1 MRRSYLLNLITL
13 AAVLLFTAV
22 TASAQTEQMRGSV
35 QMVGAN
41 GQQTPVAGAMID
53 VYRTDMK
60 ADYHTKSDK
69 KGEWVFAGL
78 PFVGTYIVSVSAPGA
93 SPMAKAGVKAR
104 RDTPVDVVL
113 GPGSGKKLTEAEA
126 LAASKGEA
134 AAATNA
140 GGSGN
145 SAADKAKAEAL
156 AKQNAEIV
164 AANSK
169 IENANKVIGD
179 SFKAGNAALLA
190 GNEADRAN
198 KHDEAMKLYGDAIQQ
213 YDTGVAADPEHPGI
227 ASLLTN
233 KSAALR
239 SRAVDRYNTAILSKD
254 DAAKTAGIEGAKA
267 DFTASAEAASRAVE
281 LVKKQTPA
289 TDPAEQK
296 QQATNKYFALS
307 ARAEAMRLF
316 VIKVDPTKANDA
328 ITAYEEYAAAETDPA
343 KKLKGE
349 KDFAQLLFETAGD
362 QAGYE
367 RAIAE
372 YQKILEKA
380 PDDPDSLLRIGQA
393 MFNIGALNNND
404 KAKYQE
410 ASNYLQRYVEKA
422 PESQLR
428 TEAKELIEAMK
439 QQANVTPEKTTKQP
453 PRKRP

>member
-13 AAVLLFTAV
+13 AVLLFFTAV
-22 TASAQTEQMRGSV
+22 TASAQTDQLRGTV
-35 QMVGAN
+35 KIVGAD
-41 GQQTPVAGAMID
+41 GQQTAVAGATVD

-69 KGEWVFAGL
+69 KGDWIFAGL
-78 PFVGTYIVSVSAPGA
+78 PLVGTYTVTISAPGA
-93 SPMAKAGVKAR
+93 SPMTKAGVKAR
-104 RDTPVDVVL
+104 RDIPVDAVL
-113 GPGSGKKLTEAEA
+113 APGDGKKLTEAEA
-126 LAASKGEA
+126 LAASKGQ
-134 AAATNA
+134 ATTAN
-140 GGSGN
+140 GTGDT
-145 SAADKAKAEAL
+145 SAADKAAAADI
-156 AKQNAEIV
+156 AKKNAEI
-164 AANSK
+164 AKENSK
-169 IENANKVIGD
+169 IENANKVIAD
-179 SFKAGNAALLA
+179 SFKAGNTALLA

-239 SRAVDRYNTAILSKD
+239 SRAVDKYNAAIQSKD
-254 DAAKTAGIEGAKA
+254 EAARTAGIDAAKV
-267 DFTASAEAASRAVE
+267 DFSAAAEAANRAVE
-281 LVKKQTPA
+281 LIKKIPAA

-296 QQATNKYFALS
+296 QQALNKYFALN
-307 ARAEAMRLF
+307 ARAESMRLF
-316 VIKVDPTKANDA
+316 VIKVDSTKASDA
-328 ITAYEEYAAAETDPA
+328 TAAYEEYAAVETDPV
-343 KKLKGE
+343 KKLKAE
-349 KDFAQLLFETAGD
+349 KDFAQMLFETAGD

-372 YQKILEKA
+372 YNKILEKT

-410 ASNYLQRYVEKA
+410 ASNYLQRYVDKA
-422 PESQLR
+422 PDSQLR
-428 TEAKELIEAMK
+428 TEAKELIETMK
-439 QQANVTPEKTTKQP
+439 QQANVTPEKTKATP

>member
-13 AAVLLFTAV
+13 AIVLLFTAV
-22 TASAQTEQMRGSV
+22 TASAQTEQMRGTV
-35 QMVGAN
+35 KMVGAD
-41 GQQTPVAGAMID
+41 GQQAAVAGATVD

-69 KGEWVFAGL
+69 KGDWVFAGL
-78 PFVGTYIVSVSAPGA
+78 PLVGTYIVSISAPGA
-93 SPMAKAGVKAR
+93 SPMTKAGVKAR
-104 RDTPVDVVL
+104 RDTPIDAML
-113 GPGSGKKLTEAEA
+113 GPGDGKKLTEAEA

-134 AAATNA
+134 TSST
-140 GGSGN
+140 GGGDTG
-145 SAADKAKAEAL
+145 AADKAKAADI
-156 AKQNAEIV
+156 AKRNAEISKE
-164 AANSK
+164 NNK
-169 IENANKVIGD
+169 IENANKVIAD
-179 SFKAGNAALLA
+179 SFKAGNTALLA
-190 GNEADRAN
+190 ANEADRAN

-239 SRAVDRYNTAILSKD
+239 SRAVDKYNGAIQSKD
-254 DAAKTAGIEGAKA
+254 EAARTAGIEAAKA
-267 DFTASAEAASRAVE
+267 DFSAAAEAANRAVE
-281 LVKKQTPA
+281 LIKKTPAA

-296 QQATNKYFALS
+296 QQATNKYFALN
-307 ARAEAMRLF
+307 ARAESMRLF
-316 VIKVDPTKANDA
+316 VIKVDSTKAADA
-328 ITAYEEYAAAETDPA
+328 TAAYEEYAAVETDPA
-343 KKLKGE
+343 KKLKAQ
-349 KDFAQLLFETAGD
+349 KDFAQMLFETAGD

-372 YQKILEKA
+372 YQKIIEKA

-410 ASNYLQRYVEKA
+410 ASNYLQRYVDKA

-428 TEAKELIEAMK
+428 TEAKELIDTMK
-439 QQANVTPEKTTKQP
+439 QQANVTPEKIKPTP
-453 PRKRP
+453 PPKKRP

>member
-1 MRRSYLLNLITL
+1 MRRSHLLNLITL
-13 AAVLLFTAV
+13 AVLLLFSAV
-22 TASAQTEQMRGSV
+22 VASAQTEQMRGTV
-35 QMVGAN
+35 KMVGAD
-41 GQQTPVAGAMID
+41 GQQTPVAGATVD

-69 KGEWVFAGL
+69 KGDWVFAGL
-78 PFVGTYIVSVSAPGA
+78 PFVGTYIVSISAPGA
-93 SPMAKAGVKAR
+93 SPMTKAGVKAR
-104 RDTPVDVVL
+104 ANTPIDAVL
-113 GPGSGKKLTEAEA
+113 APGSGKKLTEAEA
-126 LAASKGEA
+126 LAAGKGGSATNGAGASGDTAGDKAKVEDIA
-134 AAATNA
+134 KKNAEIAATN
-140 GGSGN
+140 N
-145 SAADKAKAEAL
+145 
-156 AKQNAEIV
+156 
-164 AANSK
+164 K

-179 SFKAGNAALLA
+179 SFKAGNTALLA

-198 KHDEAMKLYGDAIQQ
+198 NHDQAMKLYGDAIQQ

-239 SRAVDRYNTAILSKD
+239 SRAVDRYNAAIVSKD
-254 DAAKTAGIEGAKA
+254 EAAKTAGIEAAKA
-267 DFTASAEAASRAVE
+267 DFTASAEAANRAVE
-281 LVKKQTPA
+281 MVKKQTPA
-289 TDPAEQK
+289 TDPNEQK
-296 QQATNKYFALS
+296 QQATNKYFALN

-328 ITAYEEYAAAETDPA
+328 ITAYEEYAAVETDPA
-343 KKLKGE
+343 KKLKGQ

-380 PDDPDSLLRIGQA
+380 PDDADSFLRIGQA

-410 ASNYLQRYVEKA
+410 ASNYLQRYVDKA

-428 TEAKELIEAMK
+428 SEAKELIETMK
-439 QQANVTPEKTTKQP
+439 QQANVTPEKPKPP

>member
-13 AAVLLFTAV
+13 AIVLLFTAV
-22 TASAQTEQMRGSV
+22 TASAQTEQMRGTV
-35 QMVGAN
+35 QMVGAD
-41 GQQTPVAGAMID
+41 GKQTTVAGAIID

-60 ADYHTKSDK
+60 AEYHTKADK

-78 PFVGTYIVSVSAPGA
+78 PFVGTYTVAVSAPGA
-93 SPMAKAGVKAR
+93 SPMIKAGVKAR
-104 RDTPVDVVL
+104 RDNPIDVVL
-113 GPGSGKKLTEAEA
+113 APGDGKKLTEAEA

-134 AAATNA
+134 TASS
-140 GGSGN
+140 GSGDT
-145 SAADKAKAEAL
+145 SAADKAKAADI
-156 AKQNAEIV
+156 AKKNADIM
-164 AANSK
+164 AANNK
-169 IENANKVIGD
+169 IENANKVIAD
-179 SFKAGNAALLA
+179 SFKAGNTALLA

-239 SRAVDRYNTAILSKD
+239 SRAVDKYNGAILSKD
-254 DAAKTAGIEGAKA
+254 DAARSAGIEAAKA
-267 DFTASAEAASRAVE
+267 DFTAAAETASRAVE
-281 LVKKQTPA
+281 MIKKQPAA

-296 QQATNKYFALS
+296 QQALNKYFALN
-307 ARAEAMRLF
+307 ARAESMRLF

-328 ITAYEEYAAAETDPA
+328 VAAYEEYAAVETDTA

-349 KDFAQLLFETAGD
+349 KDFAQLLFETASD

-372 YQKILEKA
+372 YNKILEKA

-410 ASNYLQRYVEKA
+410 ASNYLQRYVDKA
-422 PESQLR
+422 PESELR
-428 TEAKELIEAMK
+428 TEAKELIETMK
-439 QQANVTPEKTTKQP
+439 QQSNVTPEKTKP
-453 PRKRP
+453 APKKRP

>member
-13 AAVLLFTAV
+13 AIVLLFTAV
-22 TASAQTEQMRGSV
+22 TASAQTEQMRGTV
-35 QMVGAN
+35 KMVGAD
-41 GQQTPVAGAMID
+41 GQQAAVAGAAVD

-69 KGEWVFAGL
+69 KGDWVFAGL
-78 PFVGTYIVSVSAPGA
+78 PLVGTYTVTISAPGA
-93 SPMAKAGVKAR
+93 SPMTKAGVKAR
-104 RDTPVDVVL
+104 RDTPIDAVL
-113 GPGSGKKLTEAEA
+113 GPGDGKKLTEAEA

-134 AAATNA
+134 TASKGSGDASASDKANAEAIKKKNEEIAATN
-140 GGSGN
+140 N
-145 SAADKAKAEAL
+145 
-156 AKQNAEIV
+156 
-164 AANSK
+164 K
-169 IENANKVIGD
+169 IENSNKVIAD
-179 SFKAGNAALLA
+179 SFKAGNTALLA
-190 GNEADRAN
+190 ANEADRAN

-239 SRAVDRYNTAILSKD
+239 SRAVDKYNGAIQSKD
-254 DAAKTAGIEGAKA
+254 EAARTAGIEAAKA
-267 DFTASAEAASRAVE
+267 DFSAAAEAANRAVE
-281 LVKKQTPA
+281 LIKKTPAA

-296 QQATNKYFALS
+296 QQATNKYFALNT
-307 ARAEAMRLF
+307 RAESMRLF
-316 VIKVDPTKANDA
+316 VIKVDSTKAADA
-328 ITAYEEYAAAETDPA
+328 TAAYEEYAAVETDPV
-343 KKLKGE
+343 KKLKAQ
-349 KDFAQLLFETAGD
+349 KDFAQMLFEAAGD

-372 YQKILEKA
+372 YQKIIEKA

-410 ASNYLQRYVEKA
+410 ASNYLQRYVDKA

-428 TEAKELIEAMK
+428 TEAKELIDTMK
-439 QQANVTPEKTTKQP
+439 QQANVTPEKIKPATP
-453 PRKRP
+453 PKKRP